1 MSKTGLSSHHNNNN
15 NNKTHKNSFH
25 RRNNSGELDIS
36 DADKYFSRAA
46 NDQNPA
52 GSNSSGTM
60 QNIQTRM
67 SLDMPLI
74 MRNTIIPPEFQHAL
88 DQNRSKSENKISK
101 QPSSPGV
108 RLASFLN
115 SLFHQASLTKKKSK
129 PGKDPEGDDEIAPG
143 GRRKLRSRMS
153 HFRILTGSSTS
164 STSTARAA
172 AGGNSLKKSS
182 YGNTYWAIPSPK
194 SGGSKT
200 GLEDDVCTEEKESDH
215 EPRNAEAR
223 SRAVEGKKSRNL
235 YFEFSNRKS
244 SEERDLRKLSDADG
258 DDDGADSDSSSDLF
272 ELPNHGLDFYS
283 GGLPVYETTDMDR
296 IKIVAP
302 ISGAPTVHNSNT
314 L

>member
-15 NNKTHKNSFH
+15 NNKTHKNSLH
-25 RRNNSGELDIS
+25 RRNNSGELDFS
-36 DADKYFSRAA
+36 DAEKYFSRAG

-67 SLDMPLI
+67 SLDMPSI

-88 DQNRSKSENKISK
+88 DRNRSKSSNKISK
-101 QPSSPGV
+101 QPSSPGG

-115 SLFHQASLTKKKSK
+115 SLFHQASLKKKKLK
-129 PGKDPEGDDEIAPG
+129 PGKDSEDEIAPG
-143 GRRKLRSRMS
+143 GRRKLRSRIS

-164 STSTARAA
+164 SARAA
-172 AGGNSLKKSS
+172 AGGSSLKKSS
-182 YGNTYWAIPSPK
+182 YGNTYRSIPSPK

-200 GLEDDVCTEEKESDH
+200 ACAEEKEGDH
-215 EPRNAEAR
+215 EPRNAEAK
-223 SRAVEGKKSRNL
+223 SRAVEGRKSKNL

-244 SEERDLRKLSDADG
+244 SKERDLRKLSDADG

-272 ELPNHGLDFYS
+272 ELPNHELDFYS

-296 IKIVAP
+296 IKI
-302 ISGAPTVHNSNT
+302 T
-314 L
+314 